1 MTNKSSSENCKIFNT
16 LKYIIYDIPT
26 SSQFGH
32 DPVLRTVQTDMHTR
46 YSLQFKKVNTYA
58 GTYPSVHHTAD

>member
-32 DPVLRTVQTDMHTR
+32 NPVLRAVQTDMHTR
-46 YSLQFKKVNTYA
+46 YPLQFKTVDTIAVTYS
-58 GTYPSVHHTAD
+58 SVHHTTD

>member
-1 MTNKSSSENCKIFNT
+1 MTNKPLSDNCKIFNT

-32 DPVLRTVQTDMHTR
+32 NPVLRTVQTDMHTR
-46 YSLQFKKVNTYA
+46 YPLQFKTVDTIAVTYS
-58 GTYPSVHHTAD
+58 SVHHTTD

>member
-1 MTNKSSSENCKIFNT
+1 MTNKSPSECCKIFNT

-32 DPVLRTVQTDMHTR
+32 NHVLRTVQTDMHTR
-46 YSLQFKKVNTYA
+46 YSLQF
-58 GTYPSVHHTAD
+58 